1 MKIIITEYF
10 EKILK
15 KECKDI
21 DINFLINKIKIES
34 KNFIS
39 FKEPFFKVKINSK
52 TKTYR
57 LIVNYEKDYLKMI
70 FINIFDKKDKKV
82 WENITRDLHKNLILQ
97 SYELNLNDIENWKF
111 QVFEI

>member
-39 FKEPFFKVKINSK
+39 FKEPFF
-52 TKTYR
+52 
-57 LIVNYEKDYLKMI
+57 
-70 FINIFDKKDKKV
+70 
-82 WENITRDLHKNLILQ
+82 
-97 SYELNLNDIENWKF
+97 
-111 QVFEI
+111 